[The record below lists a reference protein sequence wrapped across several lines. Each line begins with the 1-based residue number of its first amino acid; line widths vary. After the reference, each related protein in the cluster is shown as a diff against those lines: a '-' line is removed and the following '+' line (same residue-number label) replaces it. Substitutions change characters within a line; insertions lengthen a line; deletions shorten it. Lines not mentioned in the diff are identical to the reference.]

1 MRETE
6 GLVWD
11 MSMIAA
17 PHGKW
22 FARVEIGG
30 EGEDDGWEEP
40 EPVYLEVVAWDG
52 EGHAMV
58 VNAEGGCLRRASE
71 LGGFNG
77 LATAFEKDAV
87 VVPDE
92 NGDGDDFADLD
103 DEDDCEP

>member
-1 MRETE
+1 
-6 GLVWD
+6 

-22 FARVEIGG
+22 FARVEVKD
-30 EGEDDGWEEP
+30 EGDGWEEP

-58 VNAEGGCLRRASE
+58 VNVEGGCLRRASE
-71 LGGFNG
+71 MNGFNG
-77 LATAFEKDAV
+77 LATALEKDAV
-87 VVPDE
+87 VVPDDE
-92 NGDGDDFADLD
+92 GGDDLVDLG